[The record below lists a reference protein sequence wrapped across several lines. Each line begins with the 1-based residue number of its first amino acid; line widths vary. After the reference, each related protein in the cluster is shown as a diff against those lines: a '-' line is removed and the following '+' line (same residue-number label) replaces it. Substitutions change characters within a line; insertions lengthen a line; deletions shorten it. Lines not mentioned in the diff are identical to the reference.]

1 LNRTNNKTTPLKK
14 LLLLLALGLT
24 TEFAV
29 AQKAGKPDKLG
40 MVSYTFRNSFAKNF
54 TATLD
59 TIKSF
64 GINNIEFSNLFGQT
78 PEKIRAELDARGMHC
93 TSFGTSYEMALTKTA
108 EVGRIAKVLGAE
120 FVRVAWIPHTG
131 DFTLEMAEKTIKDFN
146 TIGATL
152 RKDFGLT
159 FCYHNHGYE
168 FVNRGNNENLFDLIV
183 QKTNPEDV
191 SFEMDILW
199 VHIADVSPAELM
211 KKYPNRFR
219 LMHVKDLKK
228 GVPHGSSGQ
237 TDPANDVTL
246 GTGEIDIPAV
256 LKAARKSKVKY
267 YYIEDESPI
276 ATQQVPESI
285 KYVKKLGL

>member
-1 LNRTNNKTTPLKK
+1 MRKIF
-14 LLLLLALGLT
+14 ALGMLLFFVSKA
-24 TEFAV
+24 E
-29 AQKAGKPDKLG
+29 AQKNKPDQLG
-40 MVSYTFRNSFAKNF
+40 IVSYTFRNSFAKNF

-64 GINNIEFSNLFGQT
+64 GINNVEFSNLFGQT
-78 PEKIRAELDARGMHC
+78 PEKIRAELDARGMFC
-93 TSFGTSYEMALTKTA
+93 TSYGVSYDDALNKTQD
-108 EVGRIAKVLGAE
+108 VGRIAKVLGAE

-131 DFTLEMAEKTIKDFN
+131 EFTKDLTEKTATDFN
-146 TIGATL
+146 TIGRTL
-152 RKDFGLT
+152 KKEFNLT

-168 FVNRGNNENLFDLIV
+168 FRGIGNGTLFDLLL
-183 QKTNPEDV
+183 QQTDPRFV
-191 SFEMDILW
+191 SYEMDILW
-199 VHIADVSPAELM
+199 VHIADVDPAELL
-211 KKYPNRFR
+211 KKYPDRFR

-228 GVPHGSSGQ
+228 GTPHTQSGQ

-256 LKAARKSKVKY
+256 IKAARKTKIKY

-285 KYVKKLGL
+285 KYLKKLWL

>member
-1 LNRTNNKTTPLKK
+1 MRKIF
-14 LLLLLALGLT
+14 ALGMLLFFVSKA
-24 TEFAV
+24 E
-29 AQKAGKPDKLG
+29 AQKNKPDQLG
-40 MVSYTFRNSFAKNF
+40 IVSYTFRNSFAKNF

-64 GINNIEFSNLFGQT
+64 GINNVEFSNLFGQT
-78 PEKIRAELDARGMHC
+78 PEKIRAELDARGMFC
-93 TSFGTSYEMALTKTA
+93 TSYGVSYDDALNKTQD
-108 EVGRIAKVLGAE
+108 VGRIAKVLGAE

-131 DFTLEMAEKTIKDFN
+131 EFTKDLTEITATDFN
-146 TIGATL
+146 TIGRTL
-152 RKDFGLT
+152 KKEFNLT

-168 FVNRGNNENLFDLIV
+168 FRGIGNGTLFDLLL
-183 QKTNPEDV
+183 QQTDPRFV
-191 SFEMDILW
+191 SYEMDILW
-199 VHIADVSPAELM
+199 VHIADVDPAELL
-211 KKYPNRFR
+211 KKYPDRFR

-228 GVPHGSSGQ
+228 GTPHTQSGQ

-256 LKAARKSKVKY
+256 IKAARKTKIKY

-285 KYVKKLGL
+285 KYLKKLWL

>member
-1 LNRTNNKTTPLKK
+1 MKK
-14 LLLLLALGLT
+14 IFVLLLLV
-24 TEFAV
+24 AV
-29 AQKAGKPDKLG
+29 VMGTQAQKKTKPDHLG

-59 TIKSF
+59 TIQSF

-78 PEKIRAELDARGMHC
+78 PEKIRAELDARGMFC
-93 TSFGTSYEMALTKTA
+93 TSYGVSYDDALNKTQD
-108 EVGRIAKVLGAE
+108 VGRIAKILGAE
-120 FVRVAWIPHTG
+120 FVRVAWVPHTG
-131 DFTLEMAEKTIKDFN
+131 EFTKELAEKTAKDFN

-152 RKDFGLT
+152 KKDFGLT

-168 FVNRGNNENLFDLIV
+168 FGGVGNGTLFDLIV
-183 QKTNPEDV
+183 QQTDPKKV
-191 SFEMDILW
+191 SYEMDILW
-199 VHIADVSPAELM
+199 VHIADVDPASLLN
-211 KKYPNRFR
+211 KYPDRFR

-228 GVPHGSSGQ
+228 GTQHNQQGK

-256 LKAARKSKVKY
+256 IKAARKSKLKY
-267 YYIEDESPI
+267 YYIEDESPS

-285 KYVKKLGL
+285 KYLKKLSL

>member
-1 LNRTNNKTTPLKK
+1 MRK
-14 LLLLLALGLT
+14 LFVLGMLLFFVCQAK
-24 TEFAV
+24 
-29 AQKAGKPDKLG
+29 AQKSKPDQLG
-40 MVSYTFRNSFAKNF
+40 IVSYTFRNSFAKNF

-64 GINNIEFSNLFGQT
+64 GINNVEFSNLFGQT
-78 PEKIRAELDARGMHC
+78 PEKIRAELDARGMFC
-93 TSFGTSYEMALTKTA
+93 TSYGVSYDDALNKTQD
-108 EVGRIAKVLGAE
+108 VGRIAKLLGAE

-131 DFTLEMAEKTIKDFN
+131 KFTKELAEKTARDFN
-146 TIGATL
+146 TIGGTL
-152 RKDFGLT
+152 KKDFGLS

-168 FVNRGNNENLFDLIV
+168 FGSTGNGTLFDLII
-183 QKTNPEDV
+183 QQTDPQHV

-199 VHIADVSPAELM
+199 VHIADADPASLL
-211 KKYPNRFR
+211 KKYPDRFR

-228 GVPHGSSGQ
+228 GTPHTQSGQ

-256 LKAARKSKVKY
+256 IKAARKSKMKY

-285 KYVKKLGL
+285 KYLKKLSL